1 MTSAAPELFGDLLKY
16 LRRRARLTQREL
28 AQAVGYTEAHISR
41 LENNQRLPDLS
52 MLAALFAPAL
62 DLEDQP
68 ETMSQL
74 LQLAA
79 QARGEQPVQRLNVD
93 QLTLQQQVDEE
104 IGALEDVPP
113 PPPYRVDRSVIVARL
128 RELLALEKHVAI
140 SGLPGMGKTMI
151 AAALAHEWPDPR
163 EVFWLTLTPGVTTS
177 IATIV
182 RQLALFLLARGHTQ
196 LRVLAQRRAE
206 AGRLLPL
213 DQQFELISSAL
224 SQQPALLCFDDVH
237 LVRDDEMITAL
248 LRHLI
253 AVTPVSVLLLS
264 REDVPLAN
272 VAQVRMI
279 GLEKDEA
286 RDLMEQLGLHLKEAW
301 ADRLFAKTGGNPML
315 LRLAAGQLRDRQTTP
330 LEFIEHLETQPQV
343 AQYLLTVVLRDL
355 SDAARWLSA
364 LVAVFR
370 QPIDVY
376 DSALID
382 LIDQAEGPRDLD
394 RAAAELQRRQLI
406 DQPRRAQLH
415 PLIRDNIYATLAAD
429 AVRKKQL
436 HRVAAEYSE
445 TVLND
450 IVEAAYH
457 FGRAGDLAEAV
468 EVMADQSDRLY
479 NRGQA
484 AAAAVVA
491 DELLLLLRRKRGDT
505 TDLLRRL
512 LTARGDLLRS
522 TLRADEAEASYREAL
537 SLAQNSSTAR
547 AEIAR
552 LLAQFLMQRGH
563 SEVSLQLARSAA
575 AELPEADVILRARLG
590 VVESR
595 ALVVLSHYQE
605 AEQVAR
611 RVLQLTEQFA
621 EYAPQVADDVRAR
634 CERTLGWIIY
644 TRAPEDPEV
653 MLHYQRSLEACR
665 RIDLRVI
672 ENALLSNIG
681 VALMDQGDYDGSLKM
696 YQASLEGS
704 EALGDLYSSAATSHN
719 MALLLYM
726 HGDYDAALSQLD
738 RACEMEKQVGDWN
751 GLLSSEN
758 ARGDML
764 EIMGRIDE
772 ARVVLE
778 QALAAA
784 RDQNDVWTY
793 GSCLATLV
801 EVQILQGDFAAAQ
814 QTAQRLLAMPGVPD
828 NARIYSA
835 AQCSLAFAHLM
846 SGDRVEARRIMEQM
860 LVERLEFEVGLKR
873 QLYEA
878 IVGLAYGTLET
889 SRSILLSV
897 KQRAQATNYVPYL
910 HAVDRLLKAIDR
922 NAPLSE
928 MPRLLYCD
936 VGEGQGA
943 GGKMQDASGKLQVE
957 DTVAS

>member
-1 MTSAAPELFGDLLKY
+1 MMSALANLTTFGDVLKY
-16 LRRRARLTQREL
+16 LRRRTRLTQREL

-52 MLAALFAPAL
+52 TLAALFAPAL
-62 DLEDQP
+62 DLDDQP
-68 ETMSQL
+68 ETMSHL

-93 QLTLQQQVDEE
+93 QVTLERQVDEE
-104 IGALEDVPP
+104 IGALEDIPP
-113 PPPYRVDRSVIVARL
+113 PPPYRVDRSAIVARL
-128 RELLALEKHVAI
+128 REMLSMEKRVAI

-151 AAALAHEWPDPR
+151 AAALAQEWSDPR

-206 AGRLLPL
+206 PGRLLPL

-248 LRHLI
+248 LRHLS
-253 AVTPVSVLLLS
+253 AVTPVFLLLLS

-272 VAQVRMI
+272 VAQVRLT

-286 RDLMEQLGLHLKEAW
+286 RDLMEQLGLHLKDEW

-315 LRLAAGQLRDRQTTP
+315 LRLAAGQLRDRQMTP

-343 AQYLLTVVLRDL
+343 AQYLLSVVLRDL
-355 SDAARWLSA
+355 SAAARWLAA
-364 LVAVFR
+364 LISVSR

-376 DSALID
+376 DPALVE

-415 PLIRDNIYATLAAD
+415 PLIRDNIYATLSAD
-429 AVRKKQL
+429 VARRRQL

-457 FGRAGDLAEAV
+457 FGRADDLAQAV

-484 AAAAVVA
+484 AAAAAVV

-547 AEIAR
+547 AEIGR
-552 LLAQFLMQRGH
+552 LLAQFLMQRGR
-563 SEVSLQLARSAA
+563 SEESLRLARSAA
-575 AELPEADVILRARLG
+575 ADLPVADVILRARLA

-595 ALVVLSHYQE
+595 ALILLSKYQE

-611 RVLQLTEQFA
+611 RALQLTDQFA
-621 EYAPQVADDVRAR
+621 EYAPQLADDVRAR

-653 MLHYQRSLEACR
+653 LLHYQRSLEACR
-665 RIDLRVI
+665 RIDLRVV
-672 ENALLSNIG
+672 ENAVLSNIG
-681 VALMDQGDYDGSLKM
+681 VVLMEQGDTNGALKM
-696 YQASLEGS
+696 YQSALEGS
-704 EALGDLYSSAATSHN
+704 EALGDLYSSAAILHN
-719 MALLLYM
+719 MTLLLHM
-726 HGDYDAALSQLD
+726 RGDYETALSRLD
-738 RACEMEKQVGDWN
+738 RACEMERQVGDWN

-772 ARVVLE
+772 ARAVLDR
-778 QALAAA
+778 ALAEA

-793 GSCLATLV
+793 GSTLATLV

-814 QTAQRLLAMPGVPD
+814 QTAQRLLAMPGVQD
-828 NARIYSA
+828 NARIYTA
-835 AQCSLAFAHLM
+835 GQCALAFAHLM
-846 SGDRVEARRIMEQM
+846 SGDRVEARQIMEQM
-860 LVERLEFEVGLKR
+860 PVERLDFEVGLKR

-878 IVGLAYGTLET
+878 IVGLAYGTLDT

-897 KQRAQATNYVPYL
+897 KERTQQANFVPYL
-910 HAVDRLLKAIDR
+910 HAADRLLKAIDR

-936 VGEGQGA
+936 VEKQ
-943 GGKMQDASGKLQVE
+943 
-957 DTVAS
+957 